1 MNKKSI
7 AILIFLA
14 LLMGCFFQYT
24 RMDGFLHMGSLTN
37 ALIQREEEAKPWV
50 QAGSIP
56 RDHYYILYDP
66 ASVTSVYAAH
76 NTEVLLKK
84 EKKSY
89 ELHNAD
95 EELPPI
101 TDKIQGIILATTHPS
116 GVKSF
121 PVLKDYA
128 ASGGTVILLQRI
140 ESFDPSATTPET
152 NEALGILRLGRMGW
166 RDGLRLNTS
175 FLPGGKDKLF
185 APDDNYLT
193 EGNDVTLTGD
203 STVEVSTLD
212 GTPVIWTHPYGDG
225 KFIVFNGNERL
236 DKSNA
241 GFLASLIAH
250 AGQDAIYPVVGVK
263 LFYLDDFPSPVPERD
278 SSRVKEE
285 TGLSMAEFYRQEW
298 WPFMASLA
306 KKENLKY
313 TGVMI
318 ETYNN
323 DVDGNFSEPARTTR
337 DVFIVY
343 GRELLH
349 AGGELGLHGY
359 NHQPFTTKFIP
370 SLGYRPWPSQGL
382 MKESLRELYRYA
394 HSLYPDYAFRV
405 YVPPSN
411 IMDEEGL
418 KAAREV
424 FPDLKVISSIYD
436 GAANAPQLIQDF
448 SRKDG
453 LYSIPR
459 ITAGSVPGEPDRIS
473 AYSVIQEIGVFSH
486 FIHPDE
492 ILYPENENYSWND
505 MQDSLST
512 FVGDINR
519 RFPWLTPVTA
529 SESIPYFDDYF
540 DLDYRIIR
548 HPHFAEIHAWNFS
561 HEARFILH
569 TVHTLDHTDG
579 AEAELIDEGTYF
591 IRMKNP
597 EARLYWK
604 EES

>member
-24 RMDGFLHMGSLTN
+24 RMKDFLHMGSLTN
-37 ALIQREEEAKPWV
+37 AIVQREEAATPW
-50 QAGSIP
+50 ADAETIP

-66 ASVTSVYAAH
+66 YRVTSAYAAH
-76 NTEVLLKK
+76 NAEVMLKK
-84 EKKSY
+84 QKKSF
-89 ELHNAD
+89 EIHRID

-101 TDKIQGIILATTHPS
+101 GDKVQGILLAATRPAEL
-116 GVKSF
+116 KSIDR
-121 PVLKDYA
+121 LKEYA
-128 ASGGTVILLQRI
+128 KGGGTVILLQRI
-140 ESFDPSATTPET
+140 MSSDPSSTSPEI
-152 NEALGILRLGRMGW
+152 NEALGIVRLGPTGW
-166 RDGLRLNTS
+166 KDGLSLKTS
-175 FLPGGKDKLF
+175 FIPGMKGKLF
-185 APDDNYLT
+185 PSDEKYST
-193 EGNDVTLTGD
+193 EGNTVTLSDD
-203 STVEVSTLD
+203 STVEISSLD
-212 GTPVIWTHPYGDG
+212 GTPVIWTHPFGRG